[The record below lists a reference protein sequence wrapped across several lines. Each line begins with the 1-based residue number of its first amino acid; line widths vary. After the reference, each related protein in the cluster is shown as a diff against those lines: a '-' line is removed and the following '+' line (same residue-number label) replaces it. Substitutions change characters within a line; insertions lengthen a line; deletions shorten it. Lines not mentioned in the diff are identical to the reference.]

1 MKLAIN
7 LSPKSFLS
15 TLSNPNH
22 PRHSNNKKNNN
33 NKHNDNTP
41 NPNPST
47 DPFSSSFDD
56 SAYATPTSVLSDL
69 PRSFNLTPRD
79 PNALLLSRSH
89 LESLLLR
96 LYPSSSPV
104 ELSLMLLDAGCLH
117 CDSVV
122 SIDDLLNHLDSAFSS
137 VGSSSSSSC
146 EAGELREAFDFFDED
161 RDGRISAKELLGV
174 FRSLGDDRCSIED
187 CRRMIADVDRDG
199 DGFVCFQE
207 FALMMESQR
216 S

>member
-1 MKLAIN
+1 MKLPIS

-22 PRHSNNKKNNN
+22 HHPHPNTKKKKNK
-33 NKHNDNTP
+33 NKTS
-41 NPNPST
+41 NPNPDADHSST
-47 DPFSSSFDD
+47 SSSS

-69 PRSFNLTPRD
+69 PRSFNLIHRD
-79 PNALLLSRSH
+79 RDALLSRSQ

-96 LYPSSSPV
+96 LYPSSSPD

-117 CDSVV
+117 RDSVV
-122 SIDDLLNHLDSAFSS
+122 SIDDLLARLGSAFSS
-137 VGSSSSSSC
+137 VESSSSSPC
-146 EAGELREAFDFFDED
+146 ELREAFDFFDED
-161 RDGRISAKELLGV
+161 RDGRISAEELLGV
-174 FRSLGDDRCSIED
+174 FRSLGDDGCSIED